1 MCPADGWVV
10 AGAEGSGDVWGEAWA
25 NGDAR
30 RWQLGGGNSQAG
42 RGPAVAKEEGAGC
55 GGGQDQLAVAGN
67 SMGGARG

>member
-10 AGAEGSGDVWGEAWA
+10 AGADGSGDVWGEAWA

-42 RGPAVAKEEGAGC
+42 RGPAVAKEEGAGSSE
-55 GGGQDQLAVAGN
+55 GG
-67 SMGGARG
+67 RGPVVVGDKIS

>member
-10 AGAEGSGDVWGEAWA
+10 TGAEGSGDVWGEAWA

-42 RGPAVAKEEGAGC
+42 RGPAVAKE
-55 GGGQDQLAVAGN
+55 GGGRLWWGTRSVSSGREQHGW
-67 SMGGARG
+67 GTG